1 MSNTYTRTESIVDLI
16 NKKIEHIIFRIKTI
30 QNTYKQINNESLRE
44 RLINEHENLK
54 YKFIA
59 FKPIILLL
67 ENSSSDNIKISKF
80 LTEKYLRHE
89 REIFNNKFLF
99 ST

>member
-16 NKKIEHIIFRIKTI
+16 NKKIERIIFRIKTI

-54 YKFIA
+54 NKFIS